1 MCPSELP
8 RDEHYYGEIIAR
20 CPYRRTANESAAIT
34 FWVAC
39 MSLQE
44 GSQRRLVNRKQ
55 AHLVRVA
62 FYGLTDSNSISREPE
77 EDEFLSFGL
86 IE

>member
-1 MCPSELP
+1 MVFVSLDAPIE
-8 RDEHYYGEIIAR
+8 
-20 CPYRRTANESAAIT
+20 ESAGIT
-34 FWVAC
+34 SFFFFWSVSETSVAC
-39 MSLQE
+39 VSLQE

>member
-1 MCPSELP
+1 MVFVSLNTLIE
-8 RDEHYYGEIIAR
+8 
-20 CPYRRTANESAAIT
+20 ESAGIT
-34 FWVAC
+34 FFLSGSETSVAC
-39 MSLQE
+39 VSLQE
-44 GSQRRLVNRKQ
+44 GLQRRLVNRKQ